1 MQRWGY
7 LYAPVVYLFICL
19 FRSPAIK
26 QLQYHL
32 YLAIKISEDIK
43 IVITLNRGHW
53 SYYQV

>member
-43 IVITLNRGHW
+43 IVITFNRGHW